1 MSTFWE
7 VPLNVCLHFL
17 CAFHLFPTMALYCH
31 SASSAVQFAFLS
43 PLVAP
48 AWREL
53 SMTGS
58 CLGGSHGMPGTPP
71 FLQDRSKFSSQH
83 FKHEKDNFNQQAN
96 PCFWSQF
103 LSFITSQDKKVTWW
117 DVVADLFNL
126 HFPLSEPAQLPNC
139 YLYLN
144 SSYSG
149 WFLQPEKSEVQT
161 VLSALGNKPRV
172 SWVF

>member
-53 SMTGS
+53 SMSGS
-58 CLGGSHGMPGTPP
+58 CLRGSHGMPGTPP
-71 FLQDRSKFSSQH
+71 FLQDMSKFSSQH
-83 FKHEKDNFNQQAN
+83 FKHEKDNCNQQLN
-96 PCFWSQF
+96 PCFYPLGLNSFILLLAKTKRLHGGMLQQVCSTCIF
-103 LSFITSQDKKVTWW
+103 LSV
-117 DVVADLFNL
+117 NL
-126 HFPLSEPAQLPNC
+126 HSC
-139 YLYLN
+139 
-144 SSYSG
+144 
-149 WFLQPEKSEVQT
+149 QT
-161 VLSALGNKPRV
+161 AT
-172 SWVF
+172 FT